1 MLRLGIYQ
9 GRFVLCLIVLLLYLA
24 ACASTDTHMLGELT
38 PSPTITIPL
47 RPSATPQLS
56 TTAPTATAQPAPSL
70 LSPTP
75 LFPTMTPFGDTA
87 SQAQVHTLALKGKI
101 AFSMVMDDTYIFW
114 TSLQEPLHLFATSLA
129 SAQTEV
135 IATSRYTDRDT
146 IMQQP
151 VRTGDWLVFVDTHL
165 NNTSWQIRAI
175 NLKTRTEQTVAEE
188 PGDPASW
195 PGPSMDAD
203 GDWVVWTRTGHN
215 KSKNCDETILAV
227 YNLKSGEKREL
238 ERLCAEHEH
247 LWAFPHISGHH
258 IVVEQ
263 DLPDEKGKGND
274 IYLFDLITGQRT
286 ALTTN
291 HESSMPTIAGP
302 WVVWKDLPRFRWD
315 EADVLYNLQTNE
327 KRYIYAPPDFANFHV
342 QSGRWLYWHPF
353 RGFHAYDLDTNRMFI
368 IVPEGQ
374 DKFVTAGAVHGNI
387 VVWCLDT
394 EPAKAP
400 PHDTV
405 LQWRTLP

>member
-1 MLRLGIYQ
+1 MIPASATLSAAPIGALQLKGQSANWVSLDESYLYWTVREDPRHIFRYPLVGGQVETIAISRFADGDLTTYQ
-9 GRFVLCLIVLLLYLA
+9 PIRSGSWLIFL
-24 ACASTDTHMLGELT
+24 DTHQ
-38 PSPTITIPL
+38 
-47 RPSATPQLS
+47 R
-56 TTAPTATAQPAPSL
+56 
-70 LSPTP
+70 
-75 LFPTMTPFGDTA
+75 
-87 SQAQVHTLALKGKI
+87 
-101 AFSMVMDDTYIFW
+101 
-114 TSLQEPLHLFATSLA
+114 
-129 SAQTEV
+129 
-135 IATSRYTDRDT
+135 
-146 IMQQP
+146 
-151 VRTGDWLVFVDTHL
+151 
-165 NNTSWQIRAI
+165 NNTAWLIRAL
-175 NLKTRTEQTVAEE
+175 NLKDRTEQIVLEE
-188 PGDPASW
+188 LGDPTSW
-195 PGPSMDAD
+195 PGPDFDAD
-203 GDWVVWTRTGHN
+203 EDWVVWTRTGHN

-227 YNLKSGEKREL
+227 YNLKSGKKREL
-238 ERLCAEHEH
+238 ERICAEHEH

-274 IYLFDLITGQRT
+274 TYLFDLTTGQHT

-400 PHDTV
+400 PKDTV